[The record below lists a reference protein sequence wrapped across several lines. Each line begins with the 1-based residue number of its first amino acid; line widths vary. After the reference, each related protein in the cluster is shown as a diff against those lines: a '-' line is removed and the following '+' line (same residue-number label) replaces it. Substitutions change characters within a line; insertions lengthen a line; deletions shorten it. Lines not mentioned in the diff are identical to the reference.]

1 MPCRVHAARGIRLFT
16 NLYRILMIMHR
27 RTSDT
32 PADGRQRLGKKD
44 KLPFSFQDEQEII
57 DLVADV
63 HKGDIFFFPSETKRG
78 LRFLSSL
85 RARSFDQRESP
96 DFEDVPASLLLEAMI
111 VDDHPRN
118 IGGKKDVTR
127 GRQSEVRRELIDA
140 GWDQL
145 APNATLFANVSS
157 GLPTDLDH
165 SYRAYVEHFTRT
177 VTAHANK
184 VRVYRSERP
193 GFELGFLIL
202 DESTAYHET
211 AGTFAA
217 TSGDRMHF
225 WFTDAAFLDALRESG
240 TDCVAWA
247 TPYKL
252 SLKRNIGIS
261 PLPEL
266 TIIDVPLLSR
276 ITAETYNPARMRS
289 VEV

>member
-1 MPCRVHAARGIRLFT
+1 MDIR
-16 NLYRILMIMHR
+16 N
-27 RTSDT
+27 SDT
-32 PADGRQRLGKKD
+32 PVHGPQRSGKKD

-57 DLVADV
+57 DLVADIDN
-63 HKGDIFFFPSETKRG
+63 GDVCFFPRETKRS

-118 IGGKKDVTR
+118 AKGKKDVTR
-127 GRQSEVRRELIDA
+127 ILQSEVRRELLDA

-165 SYRAYVEHFTRT
+165 NYRAYVEHFTRT

-184 VRVYRSERP
+184 EKVYRDEQP
-193 GFELGFLIL
+193 GFDLGFLIL

-211 AGTFAA
+211 AGTFTA

-225 WFTDAAFLDALRESG
+225 WFTDAAFLDVLRASG
-240 TDCVAWA
+240 VDCVVWA

-252 SLKRNIGIS
+252 SLERDIGIF

-276 ITAETYNPARMRS
+276 ITADTYDPARMRS
-289 VEV
+289 AEV

>member
-1 MPCRVHAARGIRLFT
+1 MDNRNSDRPVHG
-16 NLYRILMIMHR
+16 
-27 RTSDT
+27 
-32 PADGRQRLGKKD
+32 PQRSGKKG
-44 KLPFSFQDEQEII
+44 KLPLPFQDEREII
-57 DLVADV
+57 DLVADIEN
-63 HKGDIFFFPSETKRG
+63 GDVCFFPRETKRS

-96 DFEDVPASLLLEAMI
+96 DFEDVSASLLLEAMI

-118 IGGKKDVTR
+118 AKGKKDVTR
-127 GRQSEVRRELIDA
+127 ARQSEVRRELLDA

-165 SYRAYVEHFTRT
+165 NYRAYVEHFTRT

-184 VRVYRSERP
+184 EKVYRDKQP
-193 GFELGFLIL
+193 GFDLGFLIL

-225 WFTDAAFLDALRESG
+225 WFTDAAFLDVLRASG
-240 TDCVAWA
+240 VDSVVWA

-252 SLKRNIGIS
+252 SLERDIGIF

-276 ITAETYNPARMRS
+276 ITAEKYDPARMRS
-289 VEV
+289 AEV